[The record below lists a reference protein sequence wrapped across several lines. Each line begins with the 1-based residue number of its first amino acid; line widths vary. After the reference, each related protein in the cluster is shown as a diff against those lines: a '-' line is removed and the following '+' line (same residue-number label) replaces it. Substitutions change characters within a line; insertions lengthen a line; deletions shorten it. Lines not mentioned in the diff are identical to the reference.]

1 MYDLARIRYVTEH
14 YHDLQGLIRLP
25 VSLWLLAWSAYD
37 LGWTYPPAW
46 FTNEWLLFP
55 VAAIPFLALMWPIEK
70 LYKRSFG
77 WIAPAPR
84 PKVKPN
90 KHAFW
95 ILCGGLTFWSLAI
108 FFLTEE
114 RPVVSKLGLYISFCV
129 FLEWRRRSDA
139 KHVFAIG
146 IILVAISLAPLL
158 DSTLYP
164 SAKAR
169 DVAIKLVAAAG
180 ILAVGTIDHVTL
192 VRTLGPVRREG
203 EIRA

>member
-37 LGWTYPPAW
+37 LGWIYPPAW

-70 LYKRSFG
+70 LYERSFG
-77 WIAPAPR
+77 CIATERRA
-84 PKVKPN
+84 KVEPN
-90 KHAFW
+90 KRAFW
-95 ILCGGLTFWSLAI
+95 ITFGVLMAIFWSV
-108 FFLTEE
+108 FFLTDG
-114 RPVVSKLGLYISFCV
+114 RPVVSKLGLYIAFFV
-129 FLEWRRRSDA
+129 FLEWRRRSDG
-139 KHVFAIG
+139 KHLLVLG
-146 IILVAISLAPLL
+146 IVLAAMSLAPLF
-158 DSTLYP
+158 DSSMYP
-164 SAKAR
+164 SATVR

-192 VRTLGPVRREG
+192 VRTLGPVRRE
-203 EIRA
+203 EQSRA